1 MATTKIWAVRD
12 SLKRLVD
19 YAGNPE
25 KTEYKDLSDV
35 IHYANDKNKTEKF
48 FFVSGINCTPD
59 KAYQQMVSVKAH
71 FGKLGGNLAYHGYQ
85 SFRPGEVTPD
95 QCHEIGL
102 RLAEELWS
110 DRFQVL
116 VATHLDKNHL
126 HNHVLINSVSFV
138 DGKKFNDNKR
148 AYYKM
153 REVSDRLC
161 KEYSLSVIENPKG
174 KTPRSIYFAEKN
186 GEPTKYNLM
195 REAID
200 KAIIHSN
207 NFTQFA
213 KVLHS
218 LGYEYEHLP
227 NRKYATIK
235 AIDAKKATRL
245 YHLGEDYDVAG
256 IHRRLMEKERYIGHS
271 PFYLYRQD
279 MASAWQNR
287 TTFKVSAKQRSKRK
301 IGGLKGLY
309 FHYCYLLGI
318 LPKGTSRKPLSPQMK
333 EACRRLEQTSQQ
345 IRLICK
351 YDFSDLGSVEEFV
364 TKTNEQ
370 ITVIAHE
377 RNKIYNKLR
386 RCTDPEEISELKMK
400 RNSCTSELTSLRNE
414 KKIAERII
422 ADNPKIREEIVKEQQ
437 MNALRL
443 ELIQKNDRKRGHA
456 R

>member
-213 KVLHS
+213 
-218 LGYEYEHLP
+218 
-227 NRKYATIK
+227 
-235 AIDAKKATRL
+235 
-245 YHLGEDYDVAG
+245 
-256 IHRRLMEKERYIGHS
+256 
-271 PFYLYRQD
+271 
-279 MASAWQNR
+279 
-287 TTFKVSAKQRSKRK
+287 
-301 IGGLKGLY
+301 
-309 FHYCYLLGI
+309 
-318 LPKGTSRKPLSPQMK
+318 
-333 EACRRLEQTSQQ
+333 
-345 IRLICK
+345 
-351 YDFSDLGSVEEFV
+351 
-364 TKTNEQ
+364 
-370 ITVIAHE
+370 
-377 RNKIYNKLR
+377 
-386 RCTDPEEISELKMK
+386 
-400 RNSCTSELTSLRNE
+400 
-414 KKIAERII
+414 
-422 ADNPKIREEIVKEQQ
+422 
-437 MNALRL
+437 
-443 ELIQKNDRKRGHA
+443 
-456 R
+456 